1 MYLHQHT
8 TVSDEVSTVRFST
21 NTSPQAEVSRVK
33 QHYEGVAGR
42 ARADVERAW
51 LGERGRM
58 AQEIRL
64 LEARVAELVQGS
76 WCAELWWIEAR
87 YQLQWN
93 PQNGPS
99 VGVVSCGFT
108 LASVPGLQLHSMAT

>member
-1 MYLHQHT
+1 MNFSYFIVYAKQWIPDVL
-8 TVSDEVSTVRFST
+8 SMPEDKVSTVCIST

-64 LEARVAELVQGS
+64 LEARVAQLMQGL
-76 WCAELWWIEAR
+76 WCAEL
-87 YQLQWN
+87 
-93 PQNGPS
+93 
-99 VGVVSCGFT
+99 VVD
-108 LASVPGLQLHSMAT
+108 